1 MGALFSSLNALLIVG
16 GIDVEHRVQSK
27 GSQDC
32 CGGGLLVEQH
42 KREGQER
49 ANCICVGNSSRI
61 CICVCICICMRCNL
75 EEAQIAAFEIT

>member
-32 CGGGLLVEQH
+32 CGGGLLVAQH

-49 ANCICVGNSSRI
+49 ANCICV
-61 CICVCICICMRCNL
+61 CICICMRFNL
-75 EEAQIAAFEIT
+75 EEAQIAALEIT